1 MTMTMQDRITIG
13 GFISLG
19 ALVVALGGLTFVQ
32 IDGVEAR
39 LNSRI
44 DGVEERL
51 NSRIDEVE
59 ERLNSRIDGVEERLN
74 SRIDGVEERLNSRI
88 DGLNS
93 RIDEGEAR
101 MARLEE
107 AVRELGER
115 MARFEGTLS
124 AVAALVG
131 LNETPDEPG
140 RERLPPGRP

>member
-1 MTMTMQDRITIG
+1 MTAQDRITIG
-13 GFISLG
+13 GFVSLG
-19 ALVVALGGLTFVQ
+19 ALVVALGGLMFIQ
-32 IDGVEAR
+32 IDGVEA
-39 LNSRI
+39 
-44 DGVEERL
+44 
-51 NSRIDEVE
+51 
-59 ERLNSRIDGVEERLN
+59 RLNSRIDGVEERLN

-88 DGLNS
+88 DEGEARLNSRIDDLNS

-124 AVAALVG
+124 AVVALVG

-140 RERLPPGRP
+140 RERPR

>member
-1 MTMTMQDRITIG
+1 MTAQDRIIIG
-13 GFISLG
+13 GFVSLG
-19 ALVVALGGLTFVQ
+19 ALVVALGGLMFVQ
-32 IDGVEAR
+32 IDGVE
-39 LNSRI
+39 
-44 DGVEERL
+44 ER
-51 NSRIDEVE
+51 
-59 ERLNSRIDGVEERLN
+59 
-74 SRIDGVEERLNSRI
+74 
-88 DGLNS
+88 LNS

>member
-1 MTMTMQDRITIG
+1 MTAQDRIAVG
-13 GFISLG
+13 GFVSPG
-19 ALVVALGGLTFVQ
+19 APVVALGGLMFIQ

-39 LNSRI
+39 
-44 DGVEERL
+44 
-51 NSRIDEVE
+51 
-59 ERLNSRIDGVEERLN
+59 
-74 SRIDGVEERLNSRI
+74 
-88 DGLNS
+88 LNS

>member
-1 MTMTMQDRITIG
+1 MTAQDRITIG
-13 GFISLG
+13 GFVSLG
-19 ALVVALGGLTFVQ
+19 ALVVALGGLMFVQ
-32 IDGVEAR
+32 
-39 LNSRI
+39 I

-51 NSRIDEVE
+51 NSRIDE
-59 ERLNSRIDGVEERLN
+59 
-74 SRIDGVEERLNSRI
+74 
-88 DGLNS
+88 
-93 RIDEGEAR
+93 GETR

>member
-1 MTMTMQDRITIG
+1 MTVQDRITIG
-13 GFISLG
+13 GFILLG
-19 ALVVALGGLTFVQ
+19 ALVVALGGLMFVQ

-44 DGVEERL
+44 DG
-51 NSRIDEVE
+51 VE

-88 DGLNS
+88 DGVEERLNS
-93 RIDEGEAR
+93 RIDGGEAR

>member
-1 MTMTMQDRITIG
+1 MTAQDRIIIG
-13 GFISLG
+13 GFVSLG
-19 ALVVALGGLTFVQ
+19 ALVVALGGLMFVQ
-32 IDGVEAR
+32 IDGVEA
-39 LNSRI
+39 
-44 DGVEERL
+44 
-51 NSRIDEVE
+51 
-59 ERLNSRIDGVEERLN
+59 RLNSRIDGVEERLN

-88 DGLNS
+88 DGVEERLNS

-124 AVAALVG
+124 AAVAPVG
-131 LNETPDEPG
+131 PNETPDDEPG